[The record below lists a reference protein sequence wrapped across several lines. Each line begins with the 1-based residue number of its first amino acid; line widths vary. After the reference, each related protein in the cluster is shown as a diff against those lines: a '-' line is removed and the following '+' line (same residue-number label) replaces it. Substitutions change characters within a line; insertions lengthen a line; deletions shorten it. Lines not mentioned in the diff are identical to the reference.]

1 MHVVIVNPSVIPAF
15 KYGGTERVIWYL
27 GKELVKK
34 GHKVSFLVNAGS
46 YCDFAEVIPIN
57 PAKKIAEQ
65 IPAEA
70 DFVHFNIFPD
80 APVTVPYLVTMHGN
94 INEQREL
101 DLNTVF
107 ISENHAARYGSTT
120 FVHNGLDW
128 NDYGVPDLKNNR
140 KAFHFIGK
148 AAWRVKNV
156 KGAIRVIQLTN
167 KERLMV
173 LGGKRLNISMGFRFT
188 TSMRTKFYG
197 MVGGEEKNKLVN
209 SSKGLIF
216 PVLWHEPF
224 GLALI
229 ESLYSGCPV
238 FATPYG
244 SIPEIVTKDY
254 GFLSNNASSLA
265 EAVENADSFS
275 RLQCHEYAVEQFNS
289 QKMAEAYMKLYEKRM
304 NGEMLNNTA
313 PLLKQ
318 IQREKFLEWKQ

>member
-65 IPAEA
+65 IPANA

-107 ISENHAARYGSTT
+107 ISENHSARYGSTT

-173 LGGKRLNISMGFRFT
+173 LGGNRLNISMGFRFT
-188 TSMRTKFYG
+188 TSLRTKFYG

-229 ESLYSGCPV
+229 ESLYFGCPV

-289 QKMAEAYMKLYEKRM
+289 QKMTEAYIKLYEKRL
-304 NGEMLNNTA
+304 NGEMLNNA
-313 PLLKQ
+313 VPLLKQ
-318 IQREKFLEWKQ
+318 IQQEKFLEWKQ

>member
-34 GHKVSFLVNAGS
+34 GHQVTFLVNAGS
-46 YCDFAEVIPIN
+46 SCNFANVIPID
-57 PAKKIAEQ
+57 ASRKIAEQ
-65 IPAEA
+65 IPGNA
-70 DFVHFNIFPD
+70 DFVHFNITPD
-80 APVTVPYLVTMHGN
+80 APVSVPYLVTLHGN
-94 INEQREL
+94 VNEQKQL
-101 DLNTVF
+101 DANTVF
-107 ISENHAARYGSTT
+107 ISKNHAERYGSSV

-128 NDYGVPDLKNNR
+128 NDYGIPDLNNTR

-156 KGAIRVIQLTN
+156 KGAIRVIDLTN

-173 LGGKRLNISMGFRFT
+173 LGGNRLNISMGFRFT
-188 TSMRTKFYG
+188 TSLRTKFYG

-229 ESLYSGCPV
+229 ESLYFGCPV

-244 SIPEIVTKDY
+244 SVPEIVTKDY

-265 EAVENADSFS
+265 EAVENAENYS
-275 RLQCHEYAVEQFNS
+275 RRQCHEYAVEQFNS
-289 QKMAEAYMKLYEKRM
+289 QKMAESYLKLYEKILD
-304 NGEMLNNTA
+304 GEMLNSTA
-313 PLLKQ
+313 PMLKQ
-318 IQREKFLEWKQ
+318 PQLQKFLDWNP